1 MLPAV
6 SIMYWEFRMILH
18 QSHLVKKGTKFGIE
32 HHRFIPVN
40 WKSAV
45 YVPSEDKYFLYD
57 DSKVYFRT
65 PIYGRKAVSGWEM
78 NNKTG
83 FIFFNDGTCLD
94 KSLSDKE
101 SESFCIY
108 TETIGIIR
116 LAFPLLP
123 SPQYFLQDGNRLF
136 SGFSYLYK

>member
-1 MLPAV
+1 M
-6 SIMYWEFRMILH
+6 
-18 QSHLVKKGTKFGIE
+18 
-32 HHRFIPVN
+32 
-40 WKSAV
+40 

-65 PIYGRKAVSGWEM
+65 PIYGRKVVSGWEM

-101 SESFCIY
+101 SESFCTY
-108 TETIGIIR
+108 TETTGIIR